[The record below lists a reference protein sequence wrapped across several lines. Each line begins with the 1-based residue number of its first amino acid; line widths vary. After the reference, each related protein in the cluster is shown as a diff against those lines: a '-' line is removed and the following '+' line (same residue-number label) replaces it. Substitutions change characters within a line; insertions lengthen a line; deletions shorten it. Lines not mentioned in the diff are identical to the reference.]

1 MDKIVHN
8 LHRHNNMLIT
18 SVSTMMVL
26 PFMVIK
32 SIDIAVSGRYNRRAC
47 MHELKF
53 RFMLFSLGKKEES
66 SCYENDISAK
76 KETEKK
82 STWLQKKNEY

>member
-18 SVSTMMVL
+18 QFLSKLVL

-32 SIDIAVSGRYNRRAC
+32 SIDIAVFEGYNRQAC

-53 RFMLFSLGKKEES
+53 RFMLLSLEKKEETS
-66 SCYENDISAK
+66 RYENDISAK